1 MIKPKH
7 YGQVSADAF
16 SQLLSSSIAAWKSSG
31 KRGVWLTIPIA
42 QSELIPVA
50 AKVCIDVMH
59 MSVSHLGFV
68 VCFCLL

>member
-1 MIKPKH
+1 MDADIALILNSYSSYNGVIIKPKH
-7 YGQVSADAF
+7 YGQVSADGF

-50 AKVCIDVMH
+50 AKV
-59 MSVSHLGFV
+59 L
-68 VCFCLL
+68 